1 MVYSHPPGSINS
13 LGGLYWW
20 SKWNPASLIF
30 LRMALISPC
39 LFDAVSFLVYCFV
52 QGLKESVRVFSLN
65 FPSLGRSYS
74 TSQGLNVVELNGRKK
89 EYVDD
94 SSLLPEKRK
103 TKYKTI
109 HIIHRNL
116 SRDKSL
122 IRAIFL

>member
-1 MVYSHPPGSINS
+1 MVYSHPPGSINF

-20 SKWNPASLIF
+20 IKWNPASFIF

-39 LFDAVSFLVYCFV
+39 PFDAVSFRVYCFV

-74 TSQGLNVVELNGRKK
+74 TSHGLNVVHLNGRKK
-89 EYVDD
+89 EYVAD

-103 TKYKTI
+103 TKYKTVHTI
-109 HIIHRNL
+109 HGNL
-116 SRDKSL
+116 SREKSL
-122 IRAIFL
+122 IRAMCL